1 MCEFL
6 SFLTNKEGR
15 VWVGDLHS
23 HSGVAAG
30 YGLKPG
36 TYREAE
42 WTGEEEKHLTVRTED
57 GERENEY
64 RAAIL
69 ALYPTRAALLK
80 SITEGRVE
88 GLEYQIVEGVVKDVQ
103 VAKEHWLNRA
113 TKEQVEEVFTVA
125 RRTLTK
131 WKIPHTDSMI
141 TVLLTTS
148 GKQTALTTLERWKK
162 MEEKCAVMD
171 LGVLKVI
178 QRNPVIREIL
188 FGA

>member
-6 SFLTNKEGR
+6 SFLTNREGR

-57 GERENEY
+57 GENENEY

-88 GLEYQIVEGVVKDVQ
+88 GLEYQFKDGKIQQVTRKDGRKTWLETASKEQIQQVVAEIRQ
-103 VAKEHWLNRA
+103 ILPHRVAEEEILKRLTLDGDA
-113 TKEQVEEVFTVA
+113 TKEDTQK
-125 RRTLTK
+125 RWTLLQDFGRVSET
-131 WKIPHTDSMI
+131 M
-141 TVLLTTS
+141 
-148 GKQTALTTLERWKK
+148 R
-162 MEEKCAVMD
+162 
-171 LGVLKVI
+171 
-178 QRNPVIREIL
+178 RNPAIFEIL
-188 FGA
+188 SGMTIQTS